1 MSRNEVT
8 AKGAHRLAHKRA
20 AAIVVLVPA
29 PTPRSVRTPGGP
41 IWASGHDHSQLRRD
55 NTREEIPHAS
65 KRTDSKGRSQ
75 LAHKRNGAKKGQ
87 NRRSISMI
95 NGSKG

>member
-65 KRTDSKGRSQ
+65 KRTDSKGVHSLRISAMALRKDKIDDRSQ
-75 LAHKRNGAKKGQ
+75 
-87 NRRSISMI
+87 
-95 NGSKG
+95 